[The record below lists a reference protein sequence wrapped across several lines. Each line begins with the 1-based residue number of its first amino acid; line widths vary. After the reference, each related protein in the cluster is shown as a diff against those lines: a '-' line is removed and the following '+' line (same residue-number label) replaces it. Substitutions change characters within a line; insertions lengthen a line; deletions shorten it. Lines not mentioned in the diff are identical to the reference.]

1 MTDGRQEP
9 GKGSPG
15 RTDVPG
21 DGGVT
26 PQANEDAIAFGRKFG
41 LGCFTFVI
49 GFFSGG
55 MVAVLLG
62 RLVAGLRKAPSC
74 EGLPLC
80 DWYVYVGIGGVLGA
94 ITLPILVLR
103 RLTGKR

>member
-1 MTDGRQEP
+1 MAKAGAGGEGR
-9 GKGSPG
+9 G
-15 RTDVPG
+15 
-21 DGGVT
+21 T
-26 PQANEDAIAFGRKFG
+26 PETPTTARHTIDNANDDAIAFGRKFG

-62 RLVAGLRKAPSC
+62 RIVAGLRQAPSC

-80 DWYVYVGIGGVLGA
+80 DWWVYVGVGGLIGA
-94 ITLPILVLR
+94 ISLPILVLR
-103 RLTGKR
+103 RLTGKK

>member
-1 MTDGRQEP
+1 MADGRAES
-9 GKGSPG
+9 GEGGTG
-15 RTDVPG
+15 RPR
-21 DGGVT
+21 GGGGGADT
-26 PQANEDAIAFGRKFG
+26 PQANDEAIAFGRKFG

-62 RLVAGLRKAPSC
+62 RIVAGLRKAPSC

-80 DWYVYVGIGGVLGA
+80 DWYVYVGIGGVIGA
-94 ITLPILVLR
+94 ITLPALVLR